1 MSRNPFSAGDAESE
15 EEEGVKKRKLRE
27 KEIAVENTPFFGLH
41 DQKAPVCGKHT
52 YMIHDDSC
60 RGPQVEV

>member
-27 KEIAVENTPFFGLH
+27 KEMDAEN
-41 DQKAPVCGKHT
+41 KT
-52 YMIHDDSC
+52 YC
-60 RGPQVEV
+60 A